1 MNLSNDEVKHIA
13 SLAKIG
19 MTEEELQLIGGQL
32 SQILE
37 QFQSLNTINTEH
49 IETTAHP
56 TSLNTVLRSDK
67 ITNDKADEGML
78 DNAPKKEQD
87 VVRVRPV
94 LE

>member
-19 MTEEELQLIGGQL
+19 MTEEELKLIGAQL

-37 QFQSLNTINTEH
+37 QFQSLNALDTENV
-49 IETTAHP
+49 ETTAHP
-56 TSLNTVLRSDK
+56 TSITTVLRNDE
-67 ITNDKADEGML
+67 ITNEKANEDML

-87 VVRVRPV
+87 FVRVRRV

>member
-19 MTEEELQLIGGQL
+19 MTEEELKVIGTQL

-37 QFQSLNTINTEH
+37 QFQSLSKVDTENV
-49 IETTAHP
+49 ETTAHP
-56 TSLNTVLRSDK
+56 TSLNTVLR
-67 ITNDKADEGML
+67 NDEIINPKADEDML
-78 DNAPKKEQD
+78 ENVPKREHGF
-87 VVRVRPV
+87 VRVRPV

>member
-67 ITNDKADEGML
+67 ITNDKADVAIL
-78 DNAPKKEQD
+78 ADAPKREQD
-87 VVRVRPV
+87 LVRLRPV
-94 LE
+94 LQ

>member
-19 MTEEELQLIGGQL
+19 MTEEELKVIGTQL

-37 QFQSLNTINTEH
+37 QFQSLSAVDTENV
-49 IETTAHP
+49 ETTAHP
-56 TSLNTVLRSDK
+56 TSLNTVLR
-67 ITNDKADEGML
+67 NDEIINPKADEDML
-78 DNAPKKEQD
+78 ENVPKREHGF
-87 VVRVRPV
+87 VRVRPV